1 MKKILFLCA
10 VALVFQ
16 ANCDAKDYAKMHM
29 KQMKKNQEYR
39 VENTYFAESSSAK
52 KDLAVEIKDPKLIKL
67 KGYEEIPAAKL
78 KAKKEKD
85 NLEYA
90 KVSKFLASKKLN
102 EYYMQAYGEDF
113 YKVYRVTEKIIRANG
128 LDFINWRLSVD
139 SSNEFNAF
147 NSETNCITVQAG
159 LLDTFRDN
167 DDALAQVIG
176 HEIAHGLLG
185 HSKRKAKYD
194 AKVKRAYR
202 IGSYA
207 AYQIALKRA
216 KKASRDMEYEADIE
230 GAKLAARAGFDL
242 TKGKEVVSMIN
253 TMYYADEL
261 NSTHPDTAKRIENF
275 EQNRKYFMESEWKK
289 QGEYNLYN
297 SEVLVCEKSSNR
309 NSIVITRGKRNNQDA
324 YYRVETPYD
333 MYLRYGYKSYLAG
346 EFKDSIKYFK
356 DYLKYD
362 KGDFAVHL
370 YISYAYENLYK
381 QTNNEKYLDLAKEFA
396 GFAKTIAPENNY
408 VKEQILAL

>member
-16 ANCDAKDYAKMHM
+16 SSCEAKDYAKMHM

-39 VENTYFAESSSAK
+39 VENTYFAQSASLK
-52 KDLAVEIKDPKLIKL
+52 KDLAIEIKDPKLIKL

-85 NLEYA
+85 NVEYA
-90 KVSKFLASKKLN
+90 KVSRFLASKKLN
-102 EYYMQAYGEDF
+102 EYYIQAYGEDF

-128 LDFINWRLSVD
+128 LDFINWRLSID

-185 HSKRKAKYD
+185 HSKRQAKYD

-216 KKASRDMEYEADIE
+216 K
-230 GAKLAARAGFDL
+230 
-242 TKGKEVVSMIN
+242 
-253 TMYYADEL
+253 
-261 NSTHPDTAKRIENF
+261 
-275 EQNRKYFMESEWKK
+275 
-289 QGEYNLYN
+289 
-297 SEVLVCEKSSNR
+297 
-309 NSIVITRGKRNNQDA
+309 
-324 YYRVETPYD
+324 
-333 MYLRYGYKSYLAG
+333 
-346 EFKDSIKYFK
+346 
-356 DYLKYD
+356 
-362 KGDFAVHL
+362 
-370 YISYAYENLYK
+370 
-381 QTNNEKYLDLAKEFA
+381 
-396 GFAKTIAPENNY
+396 
-408 VKEQILAL
+408 